1 MYNVYTFY
9 IIENSFLLVFIMVK
23 TLIYLIGFP
32 GSGKFTTAK
41 ELCKIIDA
49 VIVSNNLFNNI
60 IFDIVK
66 LRNAEVPDDLWEKI
80 FAVREN
86 ILAIM
91 EKYYVKSK
99 HYIFTNEL
107 VEGDPYDQKIY
118 NSVIN
123 LSRKMGVK
131 IFPVVLHCNNE
142 ELVKRVQSEERYQEN
157 KITDSDFAMKRI
169 EGKRLF
175 IPEGT
180 LEIGNSN
187 LSAKEVAKKIIEEM
201 KEEKNGKLIK
211 TSITNNLTTGDACD

>member
-1 MYNVYTFY
+1 MYNDILLY
-9 IIENSFLLVFIMVK
+9 IIENSFLLVFIMDK

-32 GSGKFTTAK
+32 GSSKFTTAK

-66 LRNAEVPDDLWEKI
+66 LQDAEVPDELWEKI

-86 ILAIM
+86 ILAIL
-91 EKYYVKSK
+91 EKHYIKSK

-107 VEGDPYDQKIY
+107 IEGDHYDQRIY
-118 NSVIN
+118 NSVVN
-123 LSRKMGVK
+123 LSKKMDME
-131 IFPVVLHCNNE
+131 ILPVVLHCNDE
-142 ELVKRVQSEERYQEN
+142 ELARRIHSKERCRKN
-157 KITDSDFAMKRI
+157 KIIDSDFVMKRI

-180 LEIGNSN
+180 LEIDNSN
-187 LSAKEVAKKIIEEM
+187 LSAKEVAKKIVEEM
-201 KEEKNGKLIK
+201 KEEKNRKLIK
-211 TSITNNLTTGDACD
+211 TSVTNHLKTERTRG

>member
-1 MYNVYTFY
+1 M
-9 IIENSFLLVFIMVK
+9 IENSFLLVFIMGK

-41 ELCKIIDA
+41 ELCKIIDG

-66 LRNAEVPDDLWEKI
+66 LQNAEVPDDLWEKI

-86 ILAIM
+86 MLAIL
-91 EKYYVKSK
+91 EKHYIKSK

-107 VEGDPYDQKIY
+107 IEGDSYDQRLY
-118 NSVIN
+118 NSVVN
-123 LSRKMGVK
+123 LSKKMDME
-131 IFPVVLHCNNE
+131 ILPVVLHCNNK

-157 KITDSDFAMKRI
+157 KITDSDFAMKKI

-187 LSAKEVAKKIIEEM
+187 LSAKEVVEEM

-211 TSITNNLTTGDACD
+211 ISVTNHLKTEHTRD

>member
-1 MYNVYTFY
+1 MG
-9 IIENSFLLVFIMVK
+9 K

-60 IFDIVK
+60 IFDVVK
-66 LRNAEVPDDLWEKI
+66 LQDAEVPDDLWEKI

-86 ILAIM
+86 MLAIL
-91 EKYYVKSK
+91 EKHYIKSK

-107 VEGDPYDQKIY
+107 IEGDSYDQKLY
-118 NSVIN
+118 NSVVN
-123 LSRKMGVK
+123 LSKKMGVK

-142 ELVKRVQSEERYQEN
+142 ELVRRVQSEERHQEN
-157 KITDSDFAMKRI
+157 KITDSDFAMKKI

-187 LSAKEVAKKIIEEM
+187 LSAKEVAKKIVEEM
-201 KEEKNGKLIK
+201 KKEKNGKLIK
-211 TSITNNLTTGDACD
+211 TSVTNHLKTERTRD

>member
-9 IIENSFLLVFIMVK
+9 IIENSFLLIFIMGK

-32 GSGKFTTAK
+32 GSGKFTTVK
-41 ELCKIIDA
+41 ELCKIISA

-66 LRNAEVPDDLWEKI
+66 LQDAEVPDDLWEKI

-86 ILAIM
+86 MLAIL
-91 EKYYVKSK
+91 EK

-107 VEGDPYDQKIY
+107 IEGDSYDQRLY
-118 NSVIN
+118 NSVVN
-123 LSRKMGVK
+123 LSKKMGVK

-142 ELVKRVQSEERYQEN
+142 ELVRRVQSEERHQEN
-157 KITDSDFAMKRI
+157 KITDSDFAMKKI
-169 EGKRLF
+169 EEKRLF

-187 LSAKEVAKKIIEEM
+187 LSAKEVAKKIVEEM
-201 KEEKNGKLIK
+201 KKEKNGKLIK
-211 TSITNNLTTGDACD
+211 TSVTNHLKTERTRG

>member
-1 MYNVYTFY
+1 M
-9 IIENSFLLVFIMVK
+9 IENGFLLVFIMGK

-41 ELCKIIDA
+41 ELCKIIDG

-66 LRNAEVPDDLWEKI
+66 LQNAEVPDDLWEKI

-86 ILAIM
+86 MLAIL
-91 EKYYVKSK
+91 EKHYIKSK

-107 VEGDPYDQKIY
+107 IEGDSYDQRLY
-118 NSVIN
+118 NSVVN
-123 LSRKMGVK
+123 LSKKMDME
-131 IFPVVLHCNNE
+131 ILPVVLHCNNK

-157 KITDSDFAMKRI
+157 KITDSDFAMKKI

-187 LSAKEVAKKIIEEM
+187 LSAKEVAKKLVEEM

-211 TSITNNLTTGDACD
+211 ISVTNHLKTEHTRD

>member
-1 MYNVYTFY
+1 MYNVHTFY
-9 IIENSFLLVFIMVK
+9 IIENSFLLVFIMGK

-32 GSGKFTTAK
+32 GSGKSTTAK

-66 LRNAEVPDDLWEKI
+66 LQNAEVPDDLWEKI

-86 ILAIM
+86 ILAIL

-107 VEGDPYDQKIY
+107 IEGDPYDQKIY

-123 LSRKMGVK
+123 LSKKMGVK

-187 LSAKEVAKKIIEEM
+187 LSAKEAAKKIIEEM
-201 KEEKNGKLIK
+201 KEEKNEKLIK

>member
-1 MYNVYTFY
+1 M
-9 IIENSFLLVFIMVK
+9 IENSFLLVFIMGK

-32 GSGKFTTAK
+32 GSGKLATAK
-41 ELCKIIDA
+41 ELCKIIDG

-66 LRNAEVPDDLWEKI
+66 LQDAEVPDDLWEKI

-86 ILAIM
+86 MLAIL
-91 EKYYVKSK
+91 EKHYIKSK

-107 VEGDPYDQKIY
+107 IEGDSYDQRLY
-118 NSVIN
+118 NSVVN
-123 LSRKMGVK
+123 LSKKMDME
-131 IFPVVLHCNNE
+131 ILPVVLHCNNK

-157 KITDSDFAMKRI
+157 KITDSDFAMKKI

-187 LSAKEVAKKIIEEM
+187 LSAKEVAEKIVEEM
-201 KEEKNGKLIK
+201 KKEKNGKLIK
-211 TSITNNLTTGDACD
+211 ASVTNHLKTERTRG